1 MSRSNYDKPFY
12 VDVGTSV
19 AAVRYASNHD
29 VVIRFDHVWRGPG
42 VIGHCERIC
51 DRLNREACFR
61 NGEAARWALREIM
74 DRIGYLFART
84 DGTFNPPAMKEVYQI
99 AEEAL
104 KAPSRNCDLHDGAT
118 EAEAAFDDFCAKER
132 TGECRPGECPLPCGT
147 GARSCLLAWLFA
159 TEGGAK

>member
-19 AAVRYASNHD
+19 AAVRCASD
-29 VVIRFDHVWRGPG
+29 DAALVRFCNDKSG
-42 VIGHCERIC
+42 VFCAHEMC

-132 TGECRPGECPLPCGT
+132 TGECRPGECPLPSGT